1 MPFCRNLLRSEE
13 MAKRPTKHRV
23 ESQGKPVLLR
33 EIDARTRR
41 AMNRK
46 ENARDE
52 WWMYRCDGWAVGVW
66 EFTLDP
72 RSVQADWKVKIGS
85 NKRHVERRVTVA
97 KRDAES
103 RGNLMAIRRMVD
115 MMRERGGR

>member
-1 MPFCRNLLRSEE
+1 MPFCQNLLRSAE
-13 MAKRPTKHRV
+13 MAKRPTKD
-23 ESQGKPVLLR
+23 PVLASRNPEAMHSLN
-33 EIDARTRR
+33 ASTRR

-72 RSVQADWKVKIGS
+72 RFVQADWKIKIGS